1 MVQIASIRW
10 PRGVGRRERPSTW
23 APGLVTSLAIG
34 MVCTTLYILR
44 QNSFGPYYAPLAS
57 RVSTDK
63 LSSSRLALDHSL
75 GFFDDLSDKQWRRM
89 QRNHASIFPNHFG
102 DLMKYSNTIRD
113 RGKREALR
121 NSNWWWGD
129 NFHAEF
135 HCPLMLRLPTTGQ
148 ADGPKWVC
156 DPHRLLQR
164 EHCLIYSIGSNG
176 KAEFEQGIHDVVGDH
191 CEIHTFDPIGYN
203 KRNGNFSMA
212 LEGLATFHQYGY
224 GTTEDTKKH
233 GYKTLSQIMDD
244 LGHTGR
250 TIDIFKIDCEWCEW
264 HTYPQWLKGVD
275 IRQILVETHNAP
287 MPEAKKFFYELHD
300 AGFVIFSKEANY
312 QNAAGAVEYGFVKLL
327 PDFFRFNDSTYMY
340 STLDG

>member
-1 MVQIASIRW
+1 MVI
-10 PRGVGRRERPSTW
+10 
-23 APGLVTSLAIG
+23 
-34 MVCTTLYILR
+34 CTILFILR
-44 QNSFGPYYAPLAS
+44 RQDTRSFDPYYYMYAPLQNV
-57 RVSTDK
+57 VSTGE
-63 LSSSRLALDHSL
+63 LSSSSRLALDHSF
-75 GFFDDLSDKQWRRM
+75 GFFDDLSDAQWRRM
-89 QRNHASIFPNHFG
+89 QRNHALTFPNHFG
-102 DLMKYSNTIRD
+102 DLMQHSNTIRD
-113 RGKREALR
+113 RGNREALR

-135 HCPLMLRLPTTGQ
+135 HCPMMLRLPTTGQ

-156 DPHRLLQR
+156 DPHRLLRRQN
-164 EHCLIYSIGSNG
+164 CLIYSIGSNG
-176 KAEFEQGIHDVVGDH
+176 KAEFEQGIRDVVGDH
-191 CEIHTFDPIGYN
+191 FEIHTFDPIGYN

-212 LEGLATFHQYGY
+212 LEGLAAFHQYGY
-224 GTTEDTKKH
+224 GTEEDATRH
-233 GYKTLSQIMDD
+233 GYKTLAQIMDD

-264 HTYPQWLKGVD
+264 HTYPQWLGGVD

-300 AGFVIFSKEANY
+300 AGYVIFSKEANY

-340 STLDG
+340 TAS